1 MNPKLK
7 ELLASRKLWASL
19 VGAGAVFASAYL
31 PDFPLSENQVTEFV
45 YVVVAY
51 VIGTGVES
59 GLQARR

>member
-31 PDFPLSENQVTEFV
+31 PDFPLSENQVTELI
-45 YVVVAY
+45 YLIIAY

-59 GLQARR
+59 GLKAR